1 MTKDQNILPI
11 VGDKTPFDTIPHH
24 DKNVC
29 QNSVQ
34 ESLMDIS
41 FRNAEEGGNIFG
53 IRSGERFFEQS
64 ISSGKKKD
72 EPVPR
77 NKFETIE

>member
-1 MTKDQNILPI
+1 
-11 VGDKTPFDTIPHH
+11 
-24 DKNVC
+24 
-29 QNSVQ
+29 
-34 ESLMDIS
+34 MDIS

>member
-1 MTKDQNILPI
+1 
-11 VGDKTPFDTIPHH
+11 
-24 DKNVC
+24 
-29 QNSVQ
+29 
-34 ESLMDIS
+34 MDIS

-64 ISSGKKKD
+64 ISSGKKKKD